1 MVLSLSWQVLLLACH
16 CIICAVFP
24 LEGAVVSVSPGDVV
38 SVSPGDVIIVAV
50 AAVNNISCDVTSI
63 EFPYL

>member
-24 LEGAVVSVSPGDVV
+24 LEGAVVSVSPGDV
-38 SVSPGDVIIVAV
+38 IIVAV